1 MNNLQYFENRPF
13 GNIWPGNPDGVAGY
27 PAVLSNPQIY
37 YGGKT
42 NTSGATITPIP
53 VAPSPIAESIPPPPS
68 SQGADPHARKRKRKN
83 PKTEAPKKKTKKYTK
98 PRYPPNPDF
107 GFLRMDTSAPSTSP
121 GIYLFNWQAQVPGG
135 DQDSLDLNAT
145 VQQNGD
151 QSQLAIGPEVQRDVG
166 SYNQSPQPFAHTDYQ
181 QSQSLQFH
189 QEGQYL
195 SDAQQVYGH
204 SSHLAAQAQDQVG
217 FYEKVARLK
226 QAMTLQQSRQENM
239 IIAYRQYLAFHQQQQ
254 HARTVP
260 QISYHQP
267 YQNPNGAF
275 QQSGLPSCP
284 GGIQGGMSFAQI
296 GTPSPGSADFQPSHQ
311 GFAASSSS
319 ASTLCFAPTL
329 DSTVPSSYSR
339 DCWSHSGHQ
348 MMLDSDR
355 GVQALDAQQQEQEHG
370 VQQFQ
375 PQFLPQSATFDFT
388 FQSQDIRGMT
398 DAPSQ
403 VEQTMAME
411 SENDREVDNGDE
423 SDNESLF
430 GGGYGEGEG
439 FALPGSKDATVLIP
453 TVNAM
458 SRAYEVEDDDDDFL
472 SAAFSADEPAQGLP
486 PAAVIHARPK
496 LTKAASIFDLEAEL
510 QKNYDLLKSPSP
522 SPASFPV
529 AKLAKGQVG
538 STKRKTRKRG
548 TSEKRPARETIP
560 QSSSSSILGKHPR
573 EITNSE
579 LDDPNSVWI
588 HPDEL
593 SVELLRR
600 HYGVQLMKVPDC
612 PSGVICCLPPLQYT
626 HDDLGQVVNAIEEDT
641 TETMSVTSKRK
652 ICSFAIDTATPAEVE
667 LHFHFHRIATE
678 SKMRMAHAAGLH
690 STYQCMWHYDE
701 RDKTEIQGRARGFR
715 RGIFC
720 HEVSFTKSSSF
731 NTYGALAR
739 HWNTHAAH
747 KLLQRFCPLLGCN
760 EVLFQIRQGRSHS
773 HSLSPPSTRKVSNAL
788 QFFFLDENY
797 RTCLRSPKSPIRK
810 LPNEVMLRILDYACD
825 MNDLFANN
833 IEAMPASSISSE
845 ISIYF
850 MVPHTHGKLLI
861 FPFSIYISASSLCV
875 SSSVAEP
882 LSQPLSQH
890 YAESSTAAITSI
902 DRENSVQRGRPGQR
916 RKAATPPRPYRSCDR
931 YCRDQQSGFGCD
943 KARSSFTSE
952 PGAN

>member
-166 SYNQSPQPFAHTDYQ
+166 SYNQSPQSFAHTDYQ

-239 IIAYRQYLAFHQQQQ
+239 MIAYRQYLAFHQQQQ

-275 QQSGLPSCP
+275 QQSGLPFRP

-311 GFAASSSS
+311 GFAASSSG
-319 ASTLCFAPTL
+319 ATALCFAPTL

-370 VQQFQ
+370 VQQSQ

-439 FALPGSKDATVLIP
+439 EGFALPGSKDATVLIP

-486 PAAVIHARPK
+486 PAADIHARPK

-522 SPASFPV
+522 SPASLPV

-731 NTYGALAR
+731 NT
-739 HWNTHAAH
+739 
-747 KLLQRFCPLLGCN
+747 
-760 EVLFQIRQGRSHS
+760 
-773 HSLSPPSTRKVSNAL
+773 
-788 QFFFLDENY
+788 
-797 RTCLRSPKSPIRK
+797 TCLRSPKSPIRK

-875 SSSVAEP
+875 SSSIGRTPYNEDALASAGKPQHRRVHVDPAIATAEINRAVLDATKRALRSP
-882 LSQPLSQH
+882 VNQGR
-890 YAESSTAAITSI
+890 TSA
-902 DRENSVQRGRPGQR
+902 NSRAYKPPARCRVLDSHGVEDVDVDSDGDDSELFTRCNKSYGDLKSVR
-916 RKAATPPRPYRSCDR
+916 RHL
-931 YCRDQQSGFGCD
+931 QF
-943 KARSSFTSE
+943 
-952 PGAN
+952 